1 MKIIIVKL
9 SGKILNSFSTDS
21 KWIDIIKEIKKE
33 YDGLVLVH
41 GGGNKIT
48 EWSAAMNIDS
58 QFIRGHRVTDDK
70 TIEIVAAIQSGLL
83 NTKIVASLQSKG
95 INASG
100 FTGIDQGLF
109 LADYLDKEL
118 GFVGNPKLNQK
129 TDWLL
134 SLIEQNIIPVF
145 SSLCS
150 DKDGNLMNVNAD
162 LFTKEIALALNADTV
177 LFLSDVE
184 AVKLNGEAKSYLTYN
199 DILDGIEQNEIT
211 EGMIPKLKSCLELID
226 GGINKVWI
234 GNDLTNFNF
243 NNLSGKNNA
252 KGSWIT
258 NRLPV
263 AV

>member
-1 MKIIIVKL
+1 MKIIIIKL
-9 SGKILNSFSTDS
+9 SGKVLNSFSSDFI
-21 KWIDIIKEIKKE
+21 WMNIIKEIKKE
-33 YDGLVLVH
+33 YDGIVLVH

-48 EWSAAMNIDS
+48 EWSSALKVDS
-58 QFIRGHRVTDDK
+58 KFVHGHRVTDEK
-70 TIEIVAAIQSGLL
+70 TIEIVAAVQSGLL
-83 NTKIVASLQSKG
+83 NTKIIASLQSKG
-95 INASG
+95 IDASG

-109 LADYLDKEL
+109 TADYLDKDL
-118 GFVGNPKLNQK
+118 GFVGNPKLNGN
-129 TDWLL
+129 TEWLL
-134 SLIEQNIIPVF
+134 TLIKQNIIPVF

-162 LFTKEIALALNADTV
+162 LFTKELALALNADTI

-184 AVKLNGEAKSYLTYN
+184 AVKLNGEAKNYLTYSE
-199 DILDGIEQNEIT
+199 IIEGIEQNEIT
-211 EGMIPKLKSCLELID
+211 EGMIPKLRSCLELIE
-226 GGINKVWI
+226 GGVSKVWI

-243 NNLSGKNNA
+243 TNKSGKSNG

>member
-1 MKIIIVKL
+1 MKTIIIKL

-48 EWSAAMNIDS
+48 EWSAEMNVDS
-58 QFIRGHRVTDDK
+58 QFIHGHRVTDEK
-70 TIEIVAAIQSGLL
+70 TIEIVAAVQSGLL
-83 NTKIVASLQSKG
+83 NTKIIASLQSKG
-95 INASG
+95 IDASG

-109 LADYLDKEL
+109 TADYLDKDL
-118 GFVGNPKLNQK
+118 GFVGNPKLNGK
-129 TDWLL
+129 TDWLI
-134 SLIEQNIIPVF
+134 SLLENNIVPVF

-150 DKDGNLMNVNAD
+150 DKDGKLMNVNAD
-162 LFTKEIALALNADTV
+162 LFTKELALALNADTV

-199 DILDGIEQNEIT
+199 EIIEGIEQKEIT
-211 EGMIPKLKSCLELID
+211 EGMIPKLKSCLDLIE
-226 GGINKVWI
+226 GGVNKVWI

-243 NNLSGKNNA
+243 TNKPGKSDG
-252 KGSWIT
+252 KGSWIIS
-258 NRLPV
+258 RLPV

>member
-21 KWIDIIKEIKKE
+21 KWVDIIKGIKKE
-33 YDGLVLVH
+33 YDGLVVVH

-58 QFIRGHRVTDDK
+58 QFVHGHRVTDEK
-70 TIEIVAAIQSGLL
+70 TIEIVAAVQSGLL
-83 NTKIVASLQSKG
+83 NTKIIASLQSKG
-95 INASG
+95 IIASG

-109 LADYLDKEL
+109 TAEYLDKNI
-118 GFVGNPKLNQK
+118 GFVGSPKLYGK
-129 TDWLL
+129 TEWLL
-134 SLIEQNIIPVF
+134 TLIEQNTIPVF

-162 LFTKEIALALNADTV
+162 LFTKELALALNADTV

-184 AVKLNGEAKSYLTYN
+184 AVKLNGEPKSYLTYN
-199 DILDGIEQNEIT
+199 EIIDGIEQNEIT
-211 EGMIPKLKSCLELID
+211 EGMIPKLRSCLELID
-226 GGINKVWI
+226 GGVNKVWI

-243 NNLSGKNNA
+243 TNKPGKSNG

-258 NRLPV
+258 NRLSV

>member
-1 MKIIIVKL
+1 MKTIIIKL
-9 SGKILNSFSTDS
+9 SGKVLNSFSTDS
-21 KWIDIIKEIKKE
+21 KWLDIIKEIKKE

-48 EWSAAMNIDS
+48 EWSAAMDLQS
-58 QFIRGHRVTDDK
+58 QFVNGHRVTDEK
-70 TIEIVAAIQSGLL
+70 TIEIVAAVQSGLL
-83 NTKIVASLQSKG
+83 NTQIIASLQSKG
-95 INASG
+95 IDASG

-109 LADYLDKEL
+109 TADYLDAKL
-118 GFVGNPKLNQK
+118 GYVGNPKLNGK
-129 TDWLL
+129 ADWLI
-134 SLIEQNIIPVF
+134 SLLEKNIVPVF

-150 DKDGNLMNVNAD
+150 DKDGKLMNVNAD
-162 LFTKEIALALNADTV
+162 LFTKELALALSADTV

-184 AVKLNGEAKSYLTYN
+184 AVKLNGEPKSYLTYN
-199 DILDGIEQNEIT
+199 EIIEGIEQKEIT

-226 GGINKVWI
+226 GGVNKVWI

-243 NNLSGKNNA
+243 TNKPGKSDG

>member
-1 MKIIIVKL
+1 MKTIIIKL

-48 EWSAAMNIDS
+48 EWSAAMNVDS
-58 QFIRGHRVTDDK
+58 QFIHGHRVTDEK
-70 TIEIVAAIQSGLL
+70 TIEIVAAVQSGLL
-83 NTKIVASLQSKG
+83 NTKIIASLQSKG
-95 INASG
+95 IDASG

-109 LADYLDKEL
+109 TADYLDKDL
-118 GFVGNPKLNQK
+118 GFVGNPKLNGK
-129 TDWLL
+129 TDWLI
-134 SLIEQNIIPVF
+134 SLLENNIVPVF

-150 DKDGNLMNVNAD
+150 DKDGKLMNVNAD
-162 LFTKEIALALNADTV
+162 LFTKELALALNADTV

-199 DILDGIEQNEIT
+199 EIIEGIEQKEIT
-211 EGMIPKLKSCLELID
+211 EGMIPKLKSCLDLIE
-226 GGINKVWI
+226 GGVNKVWI
-234 GNDLTNFNF
+234 GNDLSNFTNKP
-243 NNLSGKNNA
+243 GKSDG
-252 KGSWIT
+252 KGSWIIS
-258 NRLPV
+258 RLPV

>member
-1 MKIIIVKL
+1 MKTIIVKL

-33 YDGLVLVH
+33 FDGLVLVH

-48 EWSAAMNIDS
+48 EWSAAMNVES
-58 QFIRGHRVTDDK
+58 QFVHGHRVTDEK
-70 TIEIVAAIQSGLL
+70 TIEIVAAVQSGLL
-83 NTKIVASLQSKG
+83 NTRIIASLQSKG
-95 INASG
+95 IDASG

-109 LADYLDKEL
+109 TADYLNKDL
-118 GFVGNPKLNQK
+118 GFVGNPKLNGK
-129 TDWLL
+129 TDWVISLL
-134 SLIEQNIIPVF
+134 EQNIVPVF

-150 DKDGNLMNVNAD
+150 DNDGKLMNVNAD
-162 LFTKEIALALNADTV
+162 LFTKELALALNADTV

-184 AVKLNGEAKSYLTYN
+184 AVKLNGEAKSYLIYN
-199 DILDGIEQNEIT
+199 EIMEGIEQKEIT
-211 EGMIPKLKSCLELID
+211 EGMIPKLKSCLDLIE
-226 GGINKVWI
+226 GGVNKVWI

-243 NNLSGKNNA
+243 KNKPGKSDG
-252 KGSWIT
+252 KGSWII